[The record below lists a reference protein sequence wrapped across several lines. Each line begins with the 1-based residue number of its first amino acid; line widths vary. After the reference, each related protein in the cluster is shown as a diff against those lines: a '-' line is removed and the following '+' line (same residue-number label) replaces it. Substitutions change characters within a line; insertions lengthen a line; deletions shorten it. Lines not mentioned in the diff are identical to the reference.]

1 MFGNQDQFEESLNT
15 QSRYRRNIS
24 GYNQGSNNPFQALA
38 AAFGGGRS
46 GSRDMRIEAKRRL
59 LMGSIDQA
67 VSAAGYEEKKATD
80 LQHFK
85 DVLAHGTEAKAGNP
99 TLRDASAGAQ
109 GIKLTWGPD
118 APVAANADRA
128 EEPESSTEPAP
139 SVARQVTQPPARKAA
154 SAATPPTPPKPP
166 KAPKAPKAK
175 VKKAAAPKKTAA
187 AKSKV
192 QRVAPSNPQN
202 EG

>member
-1 MFGNQDQFEESLNT
+1 MFGNQDQFEESLGT

-46 GSRDMRIEAKRRL
+46 GSRDLRIEAKRRL

-67 VSAAGYEEKKATD
+67 VSASGYEEKKATD

-109 GIKLTWGPD
+109 GIKLTWGPE
-118 APVAANADRA
+118 APAAANAGRA
-128 EEPESSTEPAP
+128 EEPESSSPAATEPTPAP
-139 SVARQVTQPPARKAA
+139 VVQKTPRK
-154 SAATPPTPPKPP
+154 SANPKPP
-166 KAPKAPKAK
+166 KPNKPPKPTAPKAK
-175 VKKAAAPKKTAA
+175 KAVAPKNPA
-187 AKSKV
+187 AKAKV

>member
-15 QSRYRRNIS
+15 QSRFRRNIS

-38 AAFGGGRS
+38 SAFGGRS

-67 VSAAGYEEKKATD
+67 VSASGYEMKKATD

-85 DVLAHGTEAKAGNP
+85 DVLAHGSEAKAGNP

-118 APVAANADRA
+118 SPGAANVDRP
-128 EEPESSTEPAP
+128 EEPGSSTEPAP

-154 SAATPPTPPKPP
+154 SAATPPTPPTP
-166 KAPKAPKAK
+166 PKAPKAK
-175 VKKAAAPKKTAA
+175 VKKASAPKKTAA

-202 EG
+202 EGQ